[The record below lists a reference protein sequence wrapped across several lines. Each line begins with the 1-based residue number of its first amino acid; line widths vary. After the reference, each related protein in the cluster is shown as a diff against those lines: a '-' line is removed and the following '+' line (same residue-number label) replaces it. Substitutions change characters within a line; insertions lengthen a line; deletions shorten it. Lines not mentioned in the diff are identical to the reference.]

1 MANAKDRLKIFENVI
16 ARVGLDGDVL
26 GEYSK
31 AMSSLN
37 GLETYTAMNP
47 PQPPTVPPQATNQPL
62 SGQSDT
68 TMSPLGDNGLNAPAV
83 G

>member
-1 MANAKDRLKIFENVI
+1 MASAKERLKIFENVI

-31 AMSSLN
+31 AMSALN

-47 PQPPTVPPQATNQPL
+47 PPMPAGTPIESNPT
-62 SGQSDT
+62 
-68 TMSPLGDNGLNAPAV
+68 PLGQNEGALPQMGEGGLNTPV
-83 G
+83 